1 MTSQRRVSRKGDL
14 SRSLEMAPSEL
25 PPPQHLQV
33 WSFTVGEDQF
43 ALIEFP
49 LVPSRFE
56 RNPGRPLS
64 PGEQAVVELV
74 LRGLSSTEIARVRGT
89 SRRTVA
95 NQLATA
101 YDKLGVKSR
110 RELAAMHAAQR
121 GERR

>member
-1 MTSQRRVSRKGDL
+1 
-14 SRSLEMAPSEL
+14 MAEL
-25 PPPQHLQV
+25 PPPQHLQA

-49 LVPSRFE
+49 LAPGRFE

-74 LRGLSSTEIARVRGT
+74 LRGLSSAEIARVRGT
-89 SRRTVA
+89 SCRTVA

-101 YDKLGVKSR
+101 YGKLGVKSR
-110 RELAAMHAAQR
+110 RELAAMRAAQR
-121 GERR
+121 GGRR